1 MLKVALLFQLV
12 GFVWITW
19 FLLGLSNVRTYENK
33 IMVEHFLKQIM
44 LRKISFKGQKLITV
58 GLNQYSLLLSVVN
71 KYSNR
76 DLTMEHLSVYFL
88 HIV

>member
-1 MLKVALLFQLV
+1 MLKVASLFQLV

-44 LRKISFKGQKLITV
+44 FVEEDFIQGTEIE
-58 GLNQYSLLLSVVN
+58 YSWVEPVQ
-71 KYSNR
+71 
-76 DLTMEHLSVYFL
+76 F
-88 HIV
+88 IVECCE

>member
-1 MLKVALLFQLV
+1 M

-19 FLLGLSNVRTYENK
+19 FLLGLSNGRTYENE

-44 LRKISFKGQKLITV
+44 LRKISFKGQKLSTV

-71 KYSNR
+71 KYSNK
-76 DLTMEHLSVYFL
+76 E
-88 HIV
+88 I

>member
-19 FLLGLSNVRTYENK
+19 FLLGLSSVRTYENK

-44 LRKISFKGQKLITV
+44 LRKISFKGQKLSTV
-58 GLNQYSLLLSVVN
+58 GLNQYSLLLSVVS
-71 KYSNR
+71 KYSNK
-76 DLTMEHLSVYFL
+76 E
-88 HIV
+88 I